1 MYIIFSFS
9 LCSSIT
15 CCSFII
21 FCSLL
26 SNSAAIL
33 SPLSPPSSCWN
44 TKWCIFRQFQFNNF
58 QIMNV
63 IFSPQFLIKN
73 LKSYL
78 CLHDFDEVLLLHAKV
93 QLWWLVILS
102 IFLFLYPMVHALKK
116 KIFIKY
122 YYVFTNF
129 KSTLRWYKPLVGTNS
144 RHRLRSMSTR
154 RSERS
159 RKEFNCSCNSLMQPS
174 NSETLSS
181 AALLFFSLKYTYSIS
196 N

>member
-1 MYIIFSFS
+1 MNLHPSRHKIKKVDIMYIIFSFS

-44 TKWCIFRQFQFNNF
+44 TKWCIFRQFQFNIF

-78 CLHDFDEVLLLHAKV
+78 CLHDFDEVLLLHVKV

-116 KIFIKY
+116 KIFVKY
-122 YYVFTNF
+122 YYVGIYELQIHVTLIQTFSRDKF
-129 KSTLRWYKPLVGTNS
+129 KT
-144 RHRLRSMSTR
+144 
-154 RSERS
+154 
-159 RKEFNCSCNSLMQPS
+159 
-174 NSETLSS
+174 SS
-181 AALLFFSLKYTYSIS
+181 ALYVY
-196 N
+196 